1 MATEVTKEDLNRIY
15 DAIGPMQQDI
25 AEIKTTLKLL
35 PQPPKQPCQWQEQ
48 LRKEFDGHI
57 IAHNVN
63 VRDWKGAFIKASVDI
78 IKLAIV
84 AGLGLVIGMM
94 MK

>member
-1 MATEVTKEDLNRIY
+1 MLEVTKEDLNRIY
-15 DAIGPMQQDI
+15 DAMTPMQQDI

-57 IAHNVN
+57 GVHDKTAWN
-63 VRDWKGAFIKASVDI
+63 WKEAFIRAAVDI
-78 IKLAIV
+78 IKLAV
-84 AGLGLVIGMM
+84 VGGLGLIIGKMI
-94 MK
+94 